1 MTTLTRAV
9 RPTQPPLLRR
19 ISTFFLQH
27 PTIALILMLLPS
39 LLWLGVLYIGSLS
52 QLLLNSFFQID
63 PTSFR
68 VVREF
73 TWDNYIQLTTAS
85 HLTIV
90 GRTAL
95 IAAIVTVASALI
107 AFPLAYYMARYANR
121 RIKGLL
127 YLAVMIPLWSS
138 YLVRVYA
145 WRLVLSREGII
156 SWLLNGLGLDGVLQ
170 VLLDSPIGG
179 RTLAQSYLGLTIVFI
194 YIWFPY
200 MILPIA
206 TALERVPKSV
216 IEASGDLGARP
227 RQTFWTVILPLAMP
241 GVIAGSIFTFSL
253 TLGDYIV
260 PTVFG
265 NSAPIIGS
273 AVYSYQG
280 ASNLPL
286 AAALTVVPVVI
297 MIIYLTL
304 ARRTG
309 AFDAL

>member
-1 MTTLTRAV
+1 MTTLTPAV
-9 RPTQPPLLRR
+9 RPPQPSLLRR

-27 PTIALILMLLPS
+27 PNVTLILMLLPS
-39 LLWLGVLYIGSLS
+39 VLWLGVLYIGSLS

-63 PTSFR
+63 PMSFR

-145 WRLVLSREGII
+145 WRLVLSQEGII

-170 VLLDSPIGG
+170 VLLDSPVGG

-297 MIIYLTL
+297 MVIYLTL